1 MTIPTWNLSYG
12 EAPRHDTIID
22 VLTDRSLVRLSFERP
37 NQQLTETDTDTPNHW
52 TEVGA
57 PMFKLGLEEAEEEDN
72 SIGRPAVLANLEP

>member
-37 NQQLTETDTDTPNHW
+37 NQQLTDRCRFLFPTIG
-52 TEVGA
+52 V
-57 PMFKLGLEEAEEEDN
+57 KLGTPMEE
-72 SIGRPAVLANLEP
+72 IRKGLRR